1 MSVKYN
7 LSNNI
12 RYLREKKGVT
22 LQQLAN
28 DIGIN
33 RQSLHNYENEVSP
46 SVENISK
53 LAEYYNITVDSLMHS
68 NIKQNDENKKNGS
81 LYSEDS
87 GIKLVINDL
96 IDRLKNSEQ
105 KNDNI
110 LRELEESKEITSY
123 TLDVLKSFADSS
135 VIDYLDLES
144 NIGSLTDFFSDITVN
159 IVKYP
164 KMLKIIKNLN
174 IINQNKDNEK
184 KNKSLDEILNFVK
197 NEVEGINIKK

>member
-7 LSNNI
+7 LSNNL

-33 RQSLHNYENEVSP
+33 RQSLYNYENEVSP

-68 NIKQNDENKKNGS
+68 NVAQNDENKKNGS
-81 LYSEDS
+81 IYTEDN
-87 GIKLVINDL
+87 GLKLVINDL

-105 KNDNI
+105 KNENI
-110 LRELEESKEITSY
+110 LKDLKESNEITNY
-123 TLDVLKSFADSS
+123 TIKVLKSFDDTS
-135 VIDYLDLES
+135 VFDYIDLEK

-164 KMLKIIKNLN
+164 KMLKIIKYLN
-174 IINQNKDNEK
+174 ILNQYEDNDGKE
-184 KNKSLDEILNFVK
+184 NSLDKILEFIK
-197 NEVEGINIKK
+197 TEVEKVTKK

>member
-81 LYSEDS
+81 LYSEDG

-105 KNDNI
+105 KNDII

-164 KMLKIIKNLN
+164 KMLKIIKYLN
-174 IINQNKDNEK
+174 ILNQNEDNEQ
-184 KNKSLDEILNFVK
+184 KNKSLDRILDFVK
-197 NEVEGINIKK
+197 SEVEIVTKK